1 MPANGFSNLS
11 EPWSLDKITLIYLY
25 MPMSHWLFSQ
35 KKLHPTCLTGLL
47 NVPLSDHSTQ
57 YSAKKIRFL
66 LILFFLSLLLFF
78 VFLSFFCVMLFFCIQ
93 FVVCIPF
100 FLFENFSRNIF
111 SNHTLSKFY
120 GKFFLDVTFD
130 KLEFCWD
137 LRAVA
142 WDFLISFLIH
152 TDRHFL
158 ERLLSV
164 LLENLFLRGCFY
176 VCINLLLIVICL
188 KIFGDL
194 VRSAN

>member
-1 MPANGFSNLS
+1 MCPCLITQPNILLKKYDFCSFCSFYRYYCFSFFFHFFAL
-11 EPWSLDKITLIYLY
+11 
-25 MPMSHWLFSQ
+25 
-35 KKLHPTCLTGLL
+35 C
-47 NVPLSDHSTQ
+47 
-57 YSAKKIRFL
+57 YS
-66 LILFFLSLLLFF
+66 F
-78 VFLSFFCVMLFFCIQ
+78 VFN
-93 FVVCIPF
+93 
-100 FLFENFSRNIF
+100 FLFAYPFSFSKTFPETFSRTIHLANF
-111 SNHTLSKFY
+111 TEN
-120 GKFFLDVTFD
+120 FFLDVTFD

-176 VCINLLLIVICL
+176 VCINLLLIVIFL